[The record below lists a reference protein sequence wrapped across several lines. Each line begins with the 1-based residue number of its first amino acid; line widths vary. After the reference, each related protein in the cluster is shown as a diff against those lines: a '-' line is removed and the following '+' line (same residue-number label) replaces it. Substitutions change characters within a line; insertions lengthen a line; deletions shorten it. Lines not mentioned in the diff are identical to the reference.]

1 MKHPLLSAIALSLLA
16 ASLAPAPPVE
26 AGSHSIRGSVVTPS
40 GQPVGSVWV
49 VLERDGYLLG
59 RSLTADDGR
68 YYVSRL
74 EAGPYVVLVRRG
86 ESTLYRAQ
94 ISLPS
99 DAVHEIVL
107 R

>member
-49 VLERDGYLLG
+49 VLERDGYPLG

-74 EAGPYVVLVRRG
+74 EAGAYLILVRRG
-86 ESTLYRAQ
+86 DATLYRAQ
-94 ISLPS
+94 VNLPG